1 MENVC
6 YFLKNT
12 YLRCDRLVHRILP
25 DRENNM
31 SKDRPYYRI
40 KWIGKKN
47 TTVNDVFAT
56 RTTTARFDDVTFY
69 LSPCG
74 PSVEQ

>member
-40 KWIGKKN
+40 KWIRKKKHN
-47 TTVNDVFAT
+47 RKRRIRHA
-56 RTTTARFDDVTFY
+56 DDDGTFR
-69 LSPCG
+69 
-74 PSVEQ
+74 